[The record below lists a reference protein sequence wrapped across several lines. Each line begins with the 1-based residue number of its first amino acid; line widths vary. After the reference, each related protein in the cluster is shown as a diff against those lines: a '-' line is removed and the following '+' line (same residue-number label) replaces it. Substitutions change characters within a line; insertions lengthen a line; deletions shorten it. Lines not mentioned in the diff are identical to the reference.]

1 MSTRQKYIIVLL
13 VLLISVFDVLA
24 AERFFTGGVNVSHFC
39 NAISKPLPGF
49 SLGLGWEWKIGRSS
63 TLLFGPSYLYKGAK
77 LENKTVWDQSS
88 TLFEEDIWCRIGYL
102 DLPFCYRQYNRN
114 NSSYLT
120 AGISFSFAI
129 HDGSNMKILKE
140 SRIFAHHVKS
150 DYAVNIDRSPGYILN
165 SSSLDFILG
174 GGIRIKQ
181 ISVGGFAKIS
191 VGRVGTVL
199 DIGHINARFISYS
212 VLGSWYF

>member
-1 MSTRQKYIIVLL
+1 MKKHIIVLL
-13 VLLISVFDVLA
+13 ALSLSTFDLLA
-24 AERFFTGGVNVSHFC
+24 AEHYLTGGVNLSQFY
-39 NAISKPLPGF
+39 NAISKPLSGF

-102 DLPFCYRQYNRN
+102 DLPFCYRQYDRN

-120 AGISFSFAI
+120 AGLSFSFAI
-129 HDGSNMKILKE
+129 HDGSNIKVLKE
-140 SRIFAHHVKS
+140 SRIFGHNVKH
-150 DYAVNIDRSPGYILN
+150 DYAVNIDRGPGYILN

-174 GGIRIKQ
+174 GGIGIKRL
-181 ISVGGFAKIS
+181 SLGGFARIS
-191 VGRVGTVL
+191 VGRVHTVL
-199 DIGHINARFISYS
+199 DIGHINSRFVSYS